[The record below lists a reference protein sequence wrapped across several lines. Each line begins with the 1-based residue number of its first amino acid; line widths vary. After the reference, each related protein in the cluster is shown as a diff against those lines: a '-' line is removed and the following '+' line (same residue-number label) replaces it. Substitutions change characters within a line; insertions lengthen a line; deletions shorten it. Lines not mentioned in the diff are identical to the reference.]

1 MGDVLVDNP
10 ANIVPPH
17 KKLPISDAI
26 PEIDSLEGVGADA
39 NDDYA
44 TLKRLQRHL
53 EYEFSRVL
61 QANLNSL

>member
-10 ANIVPPH
+10 ANIVPPQ
-17 KKLPISDAI
+17 KKQPISDAI
-26 PEIDSLEGVGADA
+26 PEIDSLEGVGADT

-53 EYEFSRVL
+53 EYR
-61 QANLNSL
+61 SLELP